1 MKTTTFIE
9 NYFDNIKKLFRY
21 YKSLGDRTFAQLS
34 EQEVFHSADEYSN
47 SIAVITKHIS
57 GNMISRFTDFLTSD
71 GEKPWRNREMEF
83 QNSFETKEQVLAYW
97 EKGWA
102 CVFNA
107 IDPLTIEEANKIVYI
122 RNEGHSILEA
132 LNRQLGHYSYHI
144 GQIVFLGKTLKG
156 KDWQSLSIPVGQSTT
171 FNSEKFGKEKS
182 RKNFV

>member
-1 MKTTTFIE
+1 
-9 NYFDNIKKLFRY
+9 
-21 YKSLGDRTFAQLS
+21 
-34 EQEVFHSADEYSN
+34 
-47 SIAVITKHIS
+47 
-57 GNMISRFTDFLTSD
+57 
-71 GEKPWRNREMEF
+71 MEF